1 MLTSEIIGY
10 VCAVAMG
17 ITLGLVG
24 GGGSILTIPILV
36 YLFHIN
42 AKLATTYSLFI
53 VGCTSAIGAFT
64 HFRLGNIQL
73 KPAMQFAI
81 PSLASILLVRKF
93 LLPLLPDTIFTIGHF
108 AVSKEILIMV
118 VFAGFMLAASYFMIK
133 PSQPVAATKTPNG
146 CRVMLIGALV
156 GMVTGF
162 LGAGG
167 GFLIIPALLFFTNI
181 SMKQAVGTS
190 LLIIAFNSLL
200 GFIGDVVMKV
210 VIDYLFIFQIVA
222 LAVLGI
228 IIGTQLSK
236 KINGAKLKPAFGWF
250 VLVMGIYIITKEM
263 FF

>member
-1 MLTSEIIGY
+1 ML
-10 VCAVAMG
+10 
-17 ITLGLVG
+17 
-24 GGGSILTIPILV
+24 
-36 YLFHIN
+36 
-42 AKLATTYSLFI
+42 
-53 VGCTSAIGAFT
+53 
-64 HFRLGNIQL
+64 
-73 KPAMQFAI
+73 
-81 PSLASILLVRKF
+81 
-93 LLPLLPDTIFTIGHF
+93 
-108 AVSKEILIMV
+108 
-118 VFAGFMLAASYFMIK
+118 VFATFMLAASYFMIK

-210 VIDYLFIFQIVA
+210 VIDYLFIFQIAA

-250 VLVMGIYIITKEM
+250 VLAMGIYIIAKEI